1 MPTLRLLSQFRIATL
16 NVHFFTDLQ
25 GESNVHRLA
34 QVLKPMSLDVLA
46 LQEALHTDKLPG
58 FAPKKHYHFK
68 LLSDL
73 LQLPH
78 MAFCS
83 TVHEFGNGILSRHPL
98 NSIVKY
104 RTEPVE
110 NHHHARGML
119 AVKIDN
125 EFFKD
130 NDAKMY
136 VTHLDQISEQIRL
149 KQINQFEKFVHGSNG
164 LQLIMGDFNALTFD
178 DYSDDY
184 FNTHIRD
191 VRRQYSWETPCNLLT
206 TKMKKNGYYDCWREM
221 NKEATNDRVV
231 TCVYGTRIDYIWKR
245 GELKNGWKINDCRI
259 FSTEDATDH
268 NGVLITFGKTS

>member
-1 MPTLRLLSQFRIATL
+1 MHTIRLLSQFRIATL

-34 QVLKPMSLDVLA
+34 RVLKPMSLDVLA
-46 LQEALHTDKLPG
+46 LQEALHTDEPSGL
-58 FAPKKHYHFK
+58 APKNHYHFK

-78 MAFCS
+78 ISFCS
-83 TVHEFGNGILSRHPL
+83 TSHEFGNGILSRHPL

-110 NHHHARGML
+110 NRYHARGML

-130 NDAKMY
+130 NDAKLY

-149 KQINQFEKFVHGSNG
+149 KQINQFEKFVHGSDG

-184 FNTHIRD
+184 FNTHIQD
-191 VRRQYSWETPCNLLT
+191 VRQQNSWETPCNLVT
-206 TKMKKNGYYDCWREM
+206 NKMKENGYHDCWREM

-245 GELKNGWKINDCRI
+245 GELQNGWKINDCRI

-268 NGVLITFGKTS
+268 NGVLITFEKSS